1 MSEKRKRDTSDTAVK
16 HSTDRKRQRKG
27 FTVGSENLP
36 DGVHRR
42 KNQAIKQALIDRAK
56 IKKDYAKLRKHA
68 NVSDEKETI
77 PQPASMAL
85 DVKEDDEAEQEEE
98 PTVAPH
104 PDRQNLMDKEAE
116 EPEVEQQK
124 TFREPRQRRE
134 RKPKPMPFRKE
145 HDQAQQRK
153 AQMEEWRIAREA
165 AEKERQAK
173 IEERERFRKAMA
185 KARTGGP
192 NGQRKLGRES
202 NVLLEKVKRMVG
214 SG

>member
-1 MSEKRKRDTSDTAVK
+1 MSEKRKRDAGDAAVK
-16 HSTDRKRQRKG
+16 HSTDRKRQKKG

-56 IKKDYAKLRKHA
+56 IKKDYAKLRKNA

-85 DVKEDDEAEQEEE
+85 DVKDDEAEQEEE
-98 PTVAPH
+98 PTVTPH

-116 EPEVEQQK
+116 EPEVEQK
-124 TFREPRQRRE
+124 SFREPRPRRE
-134 RKPKPMPFRKE
+134 RKPKALPFKKE
-145 HDQAQQRK
+145 YDQAQQRK
-153 AQMEEWRIAREA
+153 AQMEEWKKAREA
-165 AEKERQAK
+165 AEKERQVK
-173 IEERERFRKAMA
+173 IAERERFRKAMA

-214 SG
+214 GG